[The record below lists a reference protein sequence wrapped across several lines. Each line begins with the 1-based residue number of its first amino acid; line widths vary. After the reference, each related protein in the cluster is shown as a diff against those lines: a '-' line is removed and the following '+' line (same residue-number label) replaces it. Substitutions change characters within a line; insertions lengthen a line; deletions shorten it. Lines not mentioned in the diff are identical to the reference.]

1 MESTNVQSGVDA
13 KFRKAIISHLS
24 KHDLTEV
31 QKNQLVNELDVL
43 SNLIIDAYLEK
54 QYDVNK

>member
-1 MESTNVQSGVDA
+1 MESANAQSGAEA
-13 KFRKAIISHLS
+13 KFRKAIINHLA
-24 KHDLTEV
+24 KHDLTED
-31 QKNQLVNELDVL
+31 QKNQLVIELDVL